1 MLCWKDLTF
10 EIYSYYNRDDINGGR
25 KNYMSTVSK
34 YDMWHLI
41 YSQSSKIYTL
51 EDTFVYSGA
60 WDCRPQSQPTF
71 QIRCL

>member
-51 EDTFVYSGA
+51 K
-60 WDCRPQSQPTF
+60 
-71 QIRCL
+71 